1 MKICIAGTGP
11 FTRSLASELCARGHE
26 VRVIGLNAARLE
38 LLEQDLDIMIQK
50 GDATHR
56 SLLQR
61 AELHKMDLFVALM
74 DSEAENLVAAAMAKR
89 MGCGRSFA
97 MVDDPAVSQ
106 APNGIERGLFGIDF
120 VLNASVLASI
130 ELVRL
135 IRQLKLKSAVNVADN
150 QLVIGI
156 FGADRIN
163 KVTLGALAGKDMG
176 SHGRILGVV
185 RDGTF
190 QALTEVN
197 RFYETD
203 DVVICAHHDWFAR
216 MCMRLSDD
224 LSARRVHIVGGGA
237 VGTEVAS
244 LLLAE
249 GIKVTIIES
258 DHERCR
264 ELADRFSA
272 LMVVRGDGTD
282 LRLLAEESIQNA
294 GILVATAHADE
305 TNLMAL
311 LLAREMGIENT
322 FALTHR
328 PDHAAVYTRLGICG
342 VTGFHDIL
350 SSFVECELRE
360 GFLSFARA
368 LGDSNFQ
375 ILEFE
380 VRGLNGH
387 AAAGENL
394 VLPQSSFLIGYTRAQ
409 GVHLCASAGDEQFYD
424 GDTLVFLAQDS
435 QQKDL
440 EKTFR
445 KWMDQSRG

>member
-11 FTRSLASELCARGHE
+11 FTRHLVSALSSRGHE
-26 VRVIGLNAARLE
+26 VRVIGLNASRLE
-38 LLEQDLDIMIQK
+38 LLEQDLDIMIQQ

-56 SLLQR
+56 SLLQK
-61 AELHKMDLFVALM
+61 AELHKMDLFIALM
-74 DSEAENLVAAAMAKR
+74 ESEAENLVAAAMAKR

-120 VLNASVLASI
+120 VLNASVLVSI

-135 IRQLKLKSAVNVADN
+135 IRQLKLKSVVNLADN
-150 QLVIGI
+150 RLAIGI
-156 FGADRIN
+156 MGADRAN
-163 KVTLGALAGKDMG
+163 KVTLGDLAGKDLG
-176 SHGRILGVV
+176 SHGRILGVI

-203 DVVICAHHDWFAR
+203 DVVICSHHDWFSR
-216 MCMRLSDD
+216 VCLRLSEDCVP
-224 LSARRVHIVGGGA
+224 RRVHIIGGGA

-249 GIKVTIIES
+249 GIKVTVIES
-258 DHERCR
+258 DPDRCR
-264 ELADRFSA
+264 ELADRLSS
-272 LMVVRGDGTD
+272 LTVVRGDGTD
-282 LRLLAEESIQNA
+282 LRLLAEENIQSA

-305 TNLMAL
+305 TNLMAS

-328 PDHAAVYTRLGICG
+328 PDHAPVYTRLGICG
-342 VTGFHDIL
+342 VTGFHEVL
-350 SSFVECELRE
+350 GGFVEGELKQ
-360 GFLSFARA
+360 GFMSFSAP
-368 LGDSNFQ
+368 LGESNFL

-380 VRGLNGH
+380 VRELKGGSVL
-387 AAAGENL
+387 GEKL
-394 VLPQSSFLIGYTRAQ
+394 VLPQSSFLIGYTRSQ
-409 GVHLCASAGDEQFYD
+409 GVHLTARAGDEQFYD

-435 QQKDL
+435 QQRDL
-440 EKTFR
+440 EKAFR
-445 KWMDQSRG
+445 KWIDQSRG